1 MATQESWQTRERILL
16 AFFHLQKALDKYAR
30 VFAELEALKIAVL
43 DDSAKKADLKLLF
56 DEDPSMSMTQLVAK
70 YQKVKAVNDWIMANA

>member
-1 MATQESWQTRERILL
+1 MATTESWQTRDRILL

-30 VFAELEALKIAVL
+30 VFAELEALKTAVL
-43 DDSAKKADLKLLF
+43 DDPEKRADLKLLF

-70 YQKVKAVNDWIMANA
+70 YQKAKTVNDWIAENA

>member
-16 AFFHLQKALDKYAR
+16 AFFHLQKALDKYSR
-30 VFAELEALKIAVL
+30 VFAELETLKIAVL
-43 DDSAKKADLKLLF
+43 DDPEKRADLKLLF

-70 YQKVKAVNDWIMANA
+70 YQKAKTVNDWIAENA

>member
-16 AFFHLQKALDKYAR
+16 AFFHLQKALDKYSR
-30 VFAELEALKIAVL
+30 VFAELETLKIAVL
-43 DDSAKKADLKLLF
+43 DDPEKRADLKLLF

-70 YQKVKAVNDWIMANA
+70 YQKAKTIAEWIAENA